1 MMNDQQLARA
11 LVEKKL
17 LSVEQVQQAA
27 KERTKEK
34 SFAALLVEHG
44 WISEAQLRD
53 IDPDLFP
60 QKPSEPAVEV
70 GIGHHNVDHLDDSGV
85 RVEGEEEH
93 FEDPTQG
100 AIITYCNELLKIA
113 VQMRA
118 SDMHLEPTLEGLQPR
133 YRIDGQLRSG
143 GLIPAELQSSI
154 VSRFKVLSQLNITE
168 TRLPQDGRFRASV
181 GGRTFD
187 FRVST
192 LPSLHGEKVVL
203 RLLDRS
209 ALVTDLRQLGFSD
222 KDQKTFIPMLGRSQG
237 MILVTGPT
245 GSGKT
250 TTLYAALA
258 NTRDETKNVVT
269 VEDPVEYALPGVTQT
284 KVQSEIGLTFATQL
298 RAILRQDPDVIL
310 VGEIRDQETANIAIR
325 AALTGHLVLSTLHTN
340 SAPGAI
346 TRLLDMDVPSY
357 LIASSLTCVLAQ
369 RLARMI
375 CRECKTPIPESDP
388 QYQTSIE
395 TLGLE
400 RGFPLFRGVGCEHCN
415 HTGMRGRLAIIEIFT
430 VNNELRKAIMNKA
443 DSSEIQRI
451 AVEAGM
457 TTLWK
462 DGLEKLRLGLTSAE
476 EIARV
481 VMTSEDEI
489 PSASNAA

>member
-1 MMNDQQLARA
+1 MNDQQLAHA
-11 LVEKKL
+11 LIEKKL
-17 LSVEQVQQAA
+17 VTMEQVQQAA
-27 KERTKEK
+27 RERSVQK
-34 SFAALLVEHG
+34 SFASVLLEHK
-44 WISEAQLRD
+44 WVTEAQLRE
-53 IDPDLFP
+53 IDPGLFSA
-60 QKPSEPAVEV
+60 KPTEPAVAV
-70 GIGHHNVDHLDDSGV
+70 GIGHEDVGDLDDSGV

-118 SDMHLEPTLEGLQPR
+118 SDMHLEPTDQGLQPR

-143 GLIPAELQSSI
+143 GLIPRELQPSI

-181 GGRTFD
+181 GGKTFD

-192 LPSLHGEKVVL
+192 LPSMHGEKVVL
-203 RLLDRS
+203 RLLDRT

-222 KDQKTFIPMLGRSQG
+222 ADQKTFLPLLNRSQG

-269 VEDPVEYALPGVTQT
+269 VEDPVEYALAGVTQT

-310 VGEIRDQETANIAIR
+310 VGEIRDEETANIAIR

-346 TRLLDMDVPSY
+346 TRMMDMGVPPY

-395 TLGLE
+395 LLGLE
-400 RGFPLFRGVGCEHCN
+400 RGFPLFKGAGCEHCN
-415 HTGMRGRLAIIEIFT
+415 HTGMRGRLAIIELFVT
-430 VNNELRKAIMNKA
+430 NNELRKAIMRGA
-443 DSSEIQRI
+443 DSSEIQKI
-451 AVEAGM
+451 AVDAGM

-462 DGLEKLRLGLTSAE
+462 DGLEKLRQGLTSAE

-481 VMTSEDEI
+481 VMTSDD
-489 PSASNAA
+489 

>member
-1 MMNDQQLARA
+1 MMNDQQLAHA
-11 LVEKKL
+11 LIAKNIL
-17 LSVEQVQQAA
+17 TTEQVQQAA
-27 KERTKEK
+27 KERTKDK
-34 SFAALLVEHG
+34 SFVAVLLGHG
-44 WISEAQLRD
+44 WIDRAKLRE
-53 IDPDLFP
+53 IDPALVPDVIE
-60 QKPSEPAVEV
+60 KPTEPAVAV
-70 GIGHHNVDHLDDSGV
+70 GIGHEDVGDLDETGV

-93 FEDPTQG
+93 YEDPTQG

-118 SDMHLEPTLEGLQPR
+118 SDMHLEPTHEGLQPR

-143 GLIPAELQSSI
+143 GLIPTELQPAI

-168 TRLPQDGRFRASV
+168 NRLPQDGRFRASV
-181 GGRTFD
+181 GGKTFD

-192 LPSLHGEKVVL
+192 LPSMYGEKVVL

-209 ALVTDLRQLGFSD
+209 ALVTDLRQLGFSEA
-222 KDQKTFIPMLGRSQG
+222 DQKTFIPLLGRAQG

-250 TTLYAALA
+250 TTLYGALA
-258 NTRDETKNVVT
+258 ITRDETKNVVT

-284 KVQSEIGLTFATQL
+284 KVQADIGLTFATQL

-310 VGEIRDQETANIAIR
+310 VGEIRDEETANIAIR

-346 TRLLDMDVPSY
+346 TRLMDMDVPPY

-369 RLARMI
+369 RLVRMI
-375 CRECKTPIPESDP
+375 CRECKMQIPESDP
-388 QYQTSIE
+388 QYQTSLDL
-395 TLGLE
+395 LGLE
-400 RGFPLFRGVGCEHCN
+400 RGFPLFKGAGCEHCN
-415 HTGMRGRLAIIEIFT
+415 HTGMRGRLAVIELF
-430 VNNELRKAIMNKA
+430 VANNELRKAIMRGA
-443 DSSEIQRI
+443 DSSEIQQI
-451 AVEAGM
+451 AVDAGM

-462 DGLEKLRLGLTSAE
+462 DGLEKLRQGLTSAE

-481 VMTSEDEI
+481 VMSSDD
-489 PSASNAA
+489 

>member
-1 MMNDQQLARA
+1 MINDQQIARA
-11 LVEKKL
+11 LMEKKVVTL
-17 LSVEQVQQAA
+17 EQVQQAA
-27 KERTKEK
+27 KERSVEK
-34 SFAALLVEHG
+34 SFAAVLLGHG
-44 WISEAQLRD
+44 WVTEDQLREV
-53 IDPDLFP
+53 DPAIV
-60 QKPSEPAVEV
+60 SEQPAAQAVSPPTVV
-70 GIGHHNVDHLDDSGV
+70 GIGHEDVGELDESGV

-143 GLIPAELQSSI
+143 GLIPKELQPSI

-168 TRLPQDGRFRASV
+168 MRLPQDGRFRASV

-222 KDQKTFIPMLGRSQG
+222 ADQKKFVPMLGRSQG

-310 VGEIRDQETANIAIR
+310 VGEIRDQETADIAIR

-346 TRLLDMDVPSY
+346 TRLMDMDVPSY

-369 RLARMI
+369 RLVRMI

-388 QYQTSIE
+388 QYQTSLE
-395 TLGLE
+395 LLGLE
-400 RGFPLFRGVGCEHCN
+400 KGFPLFRGAGCEHCN
-415 HTGMRGRLAIIEIFT
+415 QTGMRGRLAIIELFI
-430 VNNELRKAIMNKA
+430 VNNALRKAIMNKE
-443 DSSEIQRI
+443 DSSHIQKI
-451 AVEAGM
+451 AVESGM
-457 TTLWK
+457 KTLWQ
-462 DGLEKLRLGLTSAE
+462 DGLEKLRQGLTSAE

-481 VMTSEDEI
+481 VVSDED
-489 PSASNAA
+489 A

>member
-1 MMNDQQLARA
+1 MNDQQLAHA
-11 LVEKKL
+11 LIAKNLVTK
-17 LSVEQVQQAA
+17 EQVQQAA
-27 KERTKEK
+27 KERTKDK
-34 SFAALLVEHG
+34 PFVAVLLEHG
-44 WISEAQLRD
+44 WVDKAGLRE
-53 IDPDLFP
+53 IDPALFLEVTESP
-60 QKPSEPAVEV
+60 TQPAVAV
-70 GIGHHNVDHLDDSGV
+70 GIGHDDVGELDESGV

-118 SDMHLEPTLEGLQPR
+118 SDMHLEPTQEGLQPR

-143 GLIPAELQSSI
+143 GLIPTELLPAI
-154 VSRFKVLSQLNITE
+154 VSRFKVLSNLNITE
-168 TRLPQDGRFRASV
+168 NRLPQDGRFRATV
-181 GGRTFD
+181 GGKTFD

-192 LPSLHGEKVVL
+192 LPSMYGEKVVL
-203 RLLDRS
+203 RLLDRT
-209 ALVTDLRQLGFSD
+209 ALVTDMRQLGFSES
-222 KDQKTFIPMLGRSQG
+222 DQKTFIPLLSRAQG

-346 TRLLDMDVPSY
+346 TRLMDMDVPPY

-369 RLARMI
+369 RLVRMI

-395 TLGLE
+395 LLGLE
-400 RGFPLFRGVGCEHCN
+400 RGFPLFKGAGCEHCN
-415 HTGMRGRLAIIEIFT
+415 HTGMRGRLAVIELFIA
-430 VNNELRKAIMNKA
+430 NNEMRKAIMRSA
-443 DSSEIQRI
+443 DSSEIQQI
-451 AVEAGM
+451 AVDAGM

-462 DGLEKLRLGLTSAE
+462 DGLEKLRQGLTSAE

-481 VMTSEDEI
+481 VMSSDD
-489 PSASNAA
+489 